1 MFTDYTTV
9 SALESC
15 RHGDL
20 WPVPRVFAVEIIAPE
35 SQVTAAPNQGASSL
49 VLLLLND
56 RDAERLASGEL
67 EFSALPKGPISGGAP
82 PSAGQLKT
90 ARALAYESDG
100 PLLRPVAVNSFRA
113 TLDVTQSDR
122 VIDAI
127 NHPVRLPNG
136 DPAADVIAQNLSR
149 EMRAFFA
156 TIEPSGIM
164 IHHSAILPLDP
175 NSPADQYL
183 DAFHAKRGFSIECGG
198 RTYHVAY
205 HYIIRADGKLE
216 LGRPDRCEGAH
227 TKGFNDYIGI
237 VLVGNFSS
245 RDNRH
250 GRKGPQ
256 KPTREQLARLVT
268 LCRHLREQYHIP
280 IQRVVCHGDVGR
292 TECPGDAFPFREF
305 LRELLQ
311 TSAA

>member
-1 MFTDYTTV
+1 MKK
-9 SALESC
+9 A
-15 RHGDL
+15 H
-20 WPVPRVFAVEIIAPE
+20 
-35 SQVTAAPNQGASSL
+35 
-49 VLLLLND
+49 
-56 RDAERLASGEL
+56 
-67 EFSALPKGPISGGAP
+67 
-82 PSAGQLKT
+82 
-90 ARALAYESDG
+90 ALAYEADG
-100 PLLRPVAVNSFRA
+100 SELKPVAVNSLRA
-113 TLDVTQSDR
+113 KLDASESDR
-122 VIDAI
+122 VIKAI

-136 DPAADVIAQNLSR
+136 DPAADIIAETITN

-164 IHHSAILPLDP
+164 IHHSAILPPNRNGPVDP
-175 NSPADQYL
+175 YL
-183 DAFHAKRGFSIECGG
+183 DAFHAARGFSIECGG
-198 RTYHVAY
+198 RTYHIAY

-237 VLVGNFSS
+237 VLVGDFSS

-256 KPTREQLARLVT
+256 KPTRQQFERLVA

-292 TECPGDAFPFREF
+292 TECPGDGFPFRKF
-305 LRELLQ
+305 LLALLESPN
-311 TSAA
+311 TAS